1 MSVVNYRHINA
12 KKWEIGYPQ
21 LKIRYIMRRISG
33 RKIFRSINV
42 PISGTECVMRLT
54 SDLRKAELYLLA
66 GLPVVRSR
74 PAGNQT

>member
-42 PISGTECVMRLT
+42 PISGTECVIRLT
-54 SDLRKAELYLLA
+54 LDLRKAELYLLA